1 MRRYSIYILAA
12 LFGCMLAGCAKS
24 EGPGGDTWL
33 GANVPRLVVSGCVIN
48 ESAEPLQGI
57 RIDIY
62 GVREETE
69 PDVLSYNYAL
79 TDSAG
84 MYVICRY
91 LGREIPAEVTVV
103 VTDPKEQYEEQT
115 LFEKPSEPITH
126 DTHESIASSSPTYTI
141 EANVVLTNK

>member
-12 LFGCMLAGCAKS
+12 LFGCMLAGCAKNDVVP
-24 EGPGGDTWL
+24 GGGDTWL

-115 LFEKPSEPITH
+115 LFEKPQAP
-126 DTHESIASSSPTYTI
+126 THESIASSSPTYTI

>member
-1 MRRYSIYILAA
+1 MKRYSIYILAV
-12 LFGCMLAGCAKS
+12 LIGCMLAGCANS
-24 EGPGGDTWL
+24 VSPEGGDAWL

-115 LFEKPSEPITH
+115 LFEKPLAPTVETFYPNT
-126 DTHESIASSSPTYTI
+126 PTYTI

>member
-1 MRRYSIYILAA
+1 MKRYSIYILAA

-24 EGPGGDTWL
+24 ESPEGGDAWL

-84 MYVICRY
+84 MYIICRY
-91 LGREIPAEVTVV
+91 LGREIPAEVTIVA
-103 VTDPKEQYEEQT
+103 TDPHDQYNEQT
-115 LFEKPSEPITH
+115 LFEAPSEGSL
-126 DTHESIASSSPTYTI
+126 ESFSSGSPTLTI
-141 EANVVLTNK
+141 EANIILTNK